1 MGIMRTREGSLTGS
15 EPARYG
21 EAVGDNYDSLYPG
34 VDSDT
39 DAAVARLANL
49 AMERPECSVLEF
61 GIGTGRL
68 ALPLHRMGVRVAG
81 IDGSERMVAQL
92 RSKPCGEEIDVF
104 IGDYRDAR
112 AGDATFSVV
121 VLAFNGIFDP
131 RGLSAQLDIFRNA
144 ERHLAPGG
152 CFVVES
158 WVMSD
163 AQRNGSW
170 SVVPRYVGAEHVEL
184 QMARFDLSRNTIERT
199 LVHLRPH
206 GSEFVTVTDT
216 YASPGELDVMAEVTG
231 FQRLARFGRWDGSE
245 FTVTSTSHVSVYAR
259 RGS

>member
-1 MGIMRTREGSLTGS
+1 
-15 EPARYG
+15 
-21 EAVGDNYDSLYPG
+21 
-34 VDSDT
+34 
-39 DAAVARLANL
+39 VARLAGL
-49 AMERPECSVLEF
+49 AMARPECSVLEF

-68 ALPLHRMGVRVAG
+68 ALPLHRMGVQVAG

-92 RSKPCGEEIDVF
+92 RTKPHGEDIDVV

-112 AGDATFSVV
+112 VGDATFSVV

-131 RGLSAQLDIFRNA
+131 RGLTVQLDIFRNA
-144 ERHLAPGG
+144 ARHLAMGG

-158 WVMSD
+158 WVMTD

-170 SVVPRYVGAEHVEL
+170 SVLPRYVGAEHVEL

-199 LVHLRPH
+199 LVHLRSH

-231 FQRLARFGRWDGSE
+231 FQRVARYGHWDGSE
-245 FTVTSTSHVSVYAR
+245 FTVTSANQVSVYVR

>member
-1 MGIMRTREGSLTGS
+1 
-15 EPARYG
+15 
-21 EAVGDNYDSLYPG
+21 
-34 VDSDT
+34 
-39 DAAVARLANL
+39 VARLAGL
-49 AMERPECSVLEF
+49 AMARPECSVLEF

-68 ALPLHRMGVRVAG
+68 ALPLHRMGVHVAG

-92 RSKPCGEEIDVF
+92 RRKPHGEDIDVV

-112 AGDATFSVV
+112 VGDAACSVV
-121 VLAFNGIFDP
+121 LLAFNGIFDP
-131 RGLSAQLDIFRNA
+131 RGLTVQLDIFRNA
-144 ERHLAPGG
+144 ARHLAPGG

-158 WVMSD
+158 WVMTD

-170 SVVPRYVGAEHVEL
+170 SVLPRYVGAEHVEL

-231 FQRLARFGRWDGSE
+231 FQRVARYGHWDGSE
-245 FTVTSTSHVSVYAR
+245 FTVTSANQVSVYVR